1 MKKSILLSAAF
12 AMAALAAN
20 AQTDR
25 TALEG
30 VKMGDNWSVEIKAGA
45 VTPLTHSAF
54 FKSAR
59 PGFGIGI
66 NKQLTP
72 IFGFGLQGMG
82 YVNTSTSKTAFDA
95 SDVSLLGKVN
105 LMNVFGPYMGEPRA
119 FEIEAVAGIG
129 WLHYYK
135 NGPGDTNS
143 WSTRFGMNFNFN
155 LGESKEWTLGIKPA
169 IIYDMQGDF
178 NRRGSRFNANNAA
191 FELTAGLTYHFMCSN
206 GERYMTTVRPYDP
219 VEVAELNASINTL
232 RSEVQNRE
240 VQLGNAVQEV
250 GSLQRELADCRTHVK
265 TVEVVEPTVRI
276 PESIITFRQ
285 GKSVVD
291 ASQMPNVERIASYMK
306 KHEGTRVIIKGYS
319 SPEGNLEFNI
329 KLAKA
334 RADAVR
340 TILERKYKISSSR
353 ITAEGQGIGDM
364 FTDPD
369 WNRVSICTLVE

>member
-129 WLHYYK
+129 WLH
-135 NGPGDTNS
+135 
-143 WSTRFGMNFNFN
+143 
-155 LGESKEWTLGIKPA
+155 
-169 IIYDMQGDF
+169 
-178 NRRGSRFNANNAA
+178 
-191 FELTAGLTYHFMCSN
+191 
-206 GERYMTTVRPYDP
+206 
-219 VEVAELNASINTL
+219 
-232 RSEVQNRE
+232 
-240 VQLGNAVQEV
+240 
-250 GSLQRELADCRTHVK
+250 
-265 TVEVVEPTVRI
+265 
-276 PESIITFRQ
+276 
-285 GKSVVD
+285 
-291 ASQMPNVERIASYMK
+291 
-306 KHEGTRVIIKGYS
+306 
-319 SPEGNLEFNI
+319 
-329 KLAKA
+329 
-334 RADAVR
+334 
-340 TILERKYKISSSR
+340 
-353 ITAEGQGIGDM
+353 
-364 FTDPD
+364 
-369 WNRVSICTLVE
+369 